1 MDKKKNSLTELA
13 KLLVFALIIMVTF
26 AGYAKF
32 GIPLVIP
39 APPPVEEKIT
49 GAVTIDQMVA
59 IGDKIFHGKGT
70 CTLCHSPVGGRAPLL
85 EQIGTNGPARLK
97 DPRYHGKAKTVYQY
111 IRESEM
117 EPSTYVVAG
126 FGKPGT
132 NDTVSPMPVTTSG
145 AIGLSSFELDCV
157 ASFLL
162 KQGGLPLTEI
172 KPPTGAAAAG
182 TAAAEKAPE
191 EAKPAATAE
200 EAFAKFGCPTC
211 HKVPGLSEGG
221 DIGPDLNQVAKLAK
235 TRKPGMS
242 AEAYIFES
250 VTNPNAYI
258 VKGFDKDVM
267 PQDFA
272 QKMTISEIQLITKH
286 LLAKK

>member
-1 MDKKKNSLTELA
+1 MKKKNSIVELA
-13 KLLVFALIIMVTF
+13 KILVFALIIMVSF

-49 GAVTIDQMVA
+49 GAVSIEQMIA
-59 IGDKIFHGKGT
+59 MGDKIFHGKGT

-97 DPRYHGKAKTVYQY
+97 DPRYKGKAKTVYQY
-111 IRESEM
+111 ILESEKD
-117 EPSTYVVAG
+117 PSAYVVAG

-132 NDTVSPMPVTTSG
+132 NDTVSPMPQTNKG
-145 AIGLSSFELDCV
+145 AIGLSDFELDCV
-157 ASFLL
+157 ASYLL
-162 KQGGLPLTEI
+162 KTGGLPVTEI

-182 TAAAEKAPE
+182 ATAAGAAPE
-191 EAKPAATAE
+191 EVKPAATAE
-200 EAFAKFGCPTC
+200 EAFNKFGCPTC
-211 HKVPGLSEGG
+211 HKVPGLPEGG
-221 DIGPDLNQVAKLAK
+221 DVGPDLTQVVKLAK

-250 VTNPNAYI
+250 ITNPNAYI
-258 VKGFDKDVM
+258 VKGFEKDIM

>member
-1 MDKKKNSLTELA
+1 MEKKKSSVELA
-13 KLLVFALIIMVTF
+13 KILVFALIIMVTF

-49 GAVTIDQMVA
+49 GAVTIEQMIG

-85 EQIGTNGPARLK
+85 ENLGTNGPARLV

-132 NDTVSPMPVTTSG
+132 NDTVSPMPVTTAG

-157 ASFLL
+157 ASYLL
-162 KQGGLPLTEI
+162 SRVGLSVTEI
-172 KPPTGAAAAG
+172 KPPTGAVAAG
-182 TAAAEKAPE
+182 TAAAGAAPE
-191 EAKPAATAE
+191 EVKPAATAE
-200 EAFAKFGCPTC
+200 EAFNKFGCPTC
-211 HKVPGLSEGG
+211 HKVPGLPEGG
-221 DIGPDLNQVAKLAK
+221 DIGPDLTKEKVTAAI
-235 TRKPGMS
+235 RKPGMS
-242 AEAYIFES
+242 AEAYVFES
-250 VTNPNAYI
+250 ITDPNAYI
-258 VKGFDKDVM
+258 VKGFEKDIM

-272 QKMTISEIQLITKH
+272 QKMTISEIKLITNA